1 MTDTKRHMS
10 RLPIIRHI
18 RWWIWKRRVDAHY
31 ALWKHLG
38 SHDGNRVSDDA
49 HLQDIWDGKA

>member
-1 MTDTKRHMS
+1 MT

-31 ALWKHLG
+31 ALWKQLG
-38 SHDGNRVSDDA
+38 SHDGNRLSDDG